1 MGGFGSGRHGGRPT
15 TNMSFKIDIA
25 RMIRTGQATPGK
37 WLSGSLHWTCGGEPA
52 GSIGYQAQMVDLDN
66 AWLELNYTRG
76 TGDCRETVRQRVALK
91 YTQPH
96 YGGRRW
102 WMICPYRHSRA
113 GMLYMPNGGDRFASR
128 KAWRLGYNVQ
138 RVAHGQRPFDTLFRL
153 QRKLGCEQGWEAG
166 LRRPKGMWHRTF
178 ERHFDRYIALEGECD
193 MMMLGLLER
202 MGVKVGRA

>member
-1 MGGFGSGRHGGRPT
+1 MTPRL
-15 TNMSFKIDIA
+15 KIEKKFSA
-25 RMIRTGQATPGK
+25 VLQATPGK
-37 WLSGSLHWTCGGEPA
+37 WLSGSLYWTCGTEPA

-76 TGDCRETVRQRVALK
+76 TGDSRETVRQRVALK

-128 KAWRLGYNVQ
+128 KAWRLGYNIQ
-138 RVAHGQRPFDTLFRL
+138 RVAHSQRPFEALFRL
-153 QRKLGCEQGWEAG
+153 QRRLGGPLGWDMG
-166 LRRPKGMWHRTF
+166 LAPRPKGMWHRTYESRWAEY
-178 ERHFDRYIALEGECD
+178 ERLDQMCAVEMGRL
-193 MMMLGLLER
+193 MGLLT
-202 MGVKVGRA
+202 VKAEQNLNYI